1 MISNVS
7 LLRSN
12 VGYDDI
18 SSGDSNYPVLAA
30 YWSVVFDGLYRLLFP
45 KKKTR
50 TITAYLVWTMVDQGY
65 KVDGTFIEQL

>member
-1 MISNVS
+1 M
-7 LLRSN
+7 
-12 VGYDDI
+12 

-50 TITAYLVWTMVDQGY
+50 TITTMVDQGY